1 MVNIVMCIGKLS
13 HREIKH
19 FLVNGDKTPQCGVG
33 ERKHRNHASWYRAVT
48 ATQTDCVAQGIK

>member
-1 MVNIVMCIGKLS
+1 MCIGKLS

-19 FLVNGDKTPQCGVG
+19 FLVNGDKAPQCGVG
-33 ERKHRNHASWYRAVT
+33 ERKDRNHASRYRAVT